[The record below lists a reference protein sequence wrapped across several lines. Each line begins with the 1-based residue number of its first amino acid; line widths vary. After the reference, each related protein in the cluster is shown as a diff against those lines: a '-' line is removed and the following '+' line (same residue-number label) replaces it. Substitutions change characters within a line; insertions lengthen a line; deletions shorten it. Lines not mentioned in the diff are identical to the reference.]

1 MVSLALLRQAF
12 AKDGRP
18 PRALPTPSEL
28 KPSYDVVIV
37 GGGGHGLATAYY
49 LARDWGIT
57 NVAVLE
63 KGYIGGGNTGRNTMV
78 IRSNYLTPSGVRFY
92 DASVQLYRDLAH
104 DFDMNLMLSQRSQIT
119 LAHTDAQMRTMRW
132 RDEVSHHFG
141 IASDLVD
148 RDELKRIVPY
158 MNLSDD
164 VRFPVQ
170 GALVHHPGSIARHDA
185 VAWGYGSGAWKRGAE
200 IHQNTTVT
208 GFELVKGPGGETT
221 VTGVHTSRG
230 TVKAGQVIQCV
241 AGMSGEIARMVGLKL
256 PIKTYPL
263 QAGVTQPLKPFLDP
277 LISST
282 QHHVYLSQTSRGEV
296 VIGGGSDPYPLYSTR
311 STLEMKEAWMVG
323 TLELFPFL
331 ANVKI
336 LRQWAGMT
344 DMTPDYSPVMGM
356 SPVQNYYLDAGW
368 GTWGFKAT
376 PICGK
381 TNAELIATK
390 KTPALI
396 EAFSLDRFST
406 FELLDDK
413 AATAASH

>member
-12 AKDGRP
+12 SKEGRP

-78 IRSNYLTPSGVRFY
+78 IRSNYLTPSGVKFY
-92 DASVQLYRDLAH
+92 DASVQLYRDLSN

-132 RDEVSHHFG
+132 RNEVSRHFD

-148 RDELKRIVPY
+148 RDELQRIVPY
-158 MNLSDD
+158 MNLRDD

-185 VAWGYGSGAWKRGAE
+185 VAWGYGSGAWKRGVE

-208 GFELVKGPGGETT
+208 GFELARGAGGEST
-221 VTGVHTSRG
+221 VTGVHTNRG
-230 TVKAGQVIQCV
+230 TIKAGQVIQCV

-256 PIKTYPL
+256 PIKTFPL

-344 DMTPDYSPVMGM
+344 DMTPDYSPLMGM

-381 TNAELIATK
+381 TNAELIATR
-390 KTPALI
+390 KTPELI
-396 EAFSLDRFST
+396 KAFSLERFDT